1 MLPFSL
7 AVRFLKAGKGQ
18 TVLIIT
24 GIGIAVA
31 AQIFVGLLI
40 TSLQQTLLDRTV
52 GNQPQVTITST
63 ADDALIPNG
72 EAIAETISA
81 TGLVKTASLSASGSA
96 FLRDGSRITPV
107 LVRGFD
113 ENADTI
119 YDITGTVYEGSWSQQ
134 EDEVLVGKVLREENG
149 YQLDETITIT
159 TPQGKRESYR
169 ISGFFDFGVQQLN
182 SSWVVT
188 DLGTAQKLFDY
199 DAGVTSVEMRVDD
212 YFRADKIAES
222 IAGNLNDNGIKVSNW
237 KESNEQLLSG
247 LQGQSISSLMIQIFI
262 IVSVVI
268 AISAILAI
276 TVFQKSRQLGILK
289 AMGIK
294 DRSASLI
301 FIFEGLIIGLIG
313 SVIGVALGLVLI
325 YGFSVGTSQP
335 GSQPLIDLYFD
346 IPFIII
352 SWGIAVAA
360 SVIAALIPARRS
372 LRLSPIDV
380 IREG

>member
-237 KESNEQLLSG
+237 KESNEQLLSS